1 MNNQANHIL
10 ISEQKENVAY
20 LTLNRPAV
28 LNVLNKPLLLK
39 IKKWHNDKVRSVGD
53 DGDINHYR

>member
-28 LNVLNKPLLLK
+28 LNALNKPLLLE
-39 IKKWHNDKVRSVGD
+39 IKKN
-53 DGDINHYR
+53 